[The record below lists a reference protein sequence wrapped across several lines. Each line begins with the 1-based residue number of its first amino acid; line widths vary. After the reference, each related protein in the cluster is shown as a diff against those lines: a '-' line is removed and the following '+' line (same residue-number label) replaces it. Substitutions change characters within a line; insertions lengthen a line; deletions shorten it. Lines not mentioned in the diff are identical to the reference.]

1 MTLPTRR
8 ILVLANETADDPALV
23 AAVGALAGGR
33 RATRVLVVAPALG
46 RSPRRLAD
54 EDRERA
60 EARGRLL
67 AALAAL
73 ARAGVDADGLIGDAD
88 PPRAAAAALRLFP
101 ADRIVVSTHAP
112 SESRWLA
119 RGVVERLRAFD
130 VPVTHVVAL
139 GDTLARAA

>member
-23 AAVGALAGGR
+23 AAVGSLAGGR

-46 RSPRRLAD
+46 RSRRLVD

-60 EARGRLL
+60 VARGRLL

-88 PPRAAAAALRLFP
+88 PARAAAAALRLFP
-101 ADRIVVSTHAP
+101 ADRIVVATRAPGEST
-112 SESRWLA
+112 WLA
-119 RGVVERLRAFD
+119 RGVVERLRALD
-130 VPVTHVVAL
+130 VPVTHVVAH